1 MYMIFAYTYLIVKY
15 YMNVSKS
22 VTIVYNY
29 TVTFV
34 LFFRTCI
41 TMFRMKSGKLFT
53 KYISTFPF
61 FEIYMSIP
69 E

>member
-22 VTIVYNY
+22 VTIVY

-34 LFFRTCI
+34 LFFRTCL